1 MEKYNH
7 KTIEKKWQKVWEE
20 QKLYQT
26 PEGVTRENKFYILP
40 QLPYPS
46 GEGLHVGH
54 AEVYTACDIYAR
66 FQRMNGKKVLQ
77 VIGWDAFGLPAENFA
92 IKNNVHPRVN
102 TNKAIDNFRKQIKSL
117 GISVDWSREV
127 GSHNPDYYK
136 WTQWFFLLMYER
148 GLAYRKKQKVNWC
161 PSCKTVLA
169 NEQVVDGTCERCA
182 TEVEQREMEQWYL
195 KITDYAD
202 RLYDDLDK
210 IDWPKETI
218 RRQKE
223 WIGKKKGAEVTFKL
237 SVPGQKE
244 GKHGVRVFTTRLDT
258 IFGVTFVTVS
268 PEVAKKWLDVGWQAP
283 DEVKKYVEDSLS
295 RTDKERM
302 EGAGEK
308 TGVFTEV
315 YAINPVNGGK
325 VPVYVA
331 DYVLGDVGTGAVMG
345 VPAHDERDY
354 EFAKKFKLPI
364 KKVVAPLLGAE
375 ETAGTSPATTEE
387 AFTEDGVLI
396 NSEEYNGLSSEEARK
411 KILDDAQKDKWT
423 QEKTTY
429 HLHDWSVSR
438 QRFWG
443 APIPIIKKEL
453 TASENKLCQ
462 KYQEKPDHVL
472 NLHAWWSDPKEHF
485 HAWLDDQLIKKGIK
499 SETPELPDA
508 LTPKSDTWLHE
519 ALKHLENESI
529 NTVLTARSLSSWT
542 ALRVAEQKKLR
553 KVILIAPSLPTEE
566 WKERIRLLD
575 TVESD
580 PKKALLSFIEDTI
593 DFKKVR
599 ENVREF
605 TVFLSTNDPYIP
617 LEPAENFIR
626 NNISQAR
633 IIRVRD
639 AGHFDGKS
647 GYYMFEQL
655 LEEIIRPVRVDLK
668 SIDPE
673 DLPVILPDDVDFKP
687 TGQSPLT
694 YSDLFQKGV
703 EEKYGKGWKREVDTL
718 DTFMCSSWYYY
729 RYLDPHNDQAFASE
743 DALKKWMPVDFYLGG
758 VEHVNGHLLYARFFT
773 KVLFDAGYI
782 DFEEPF
788 SIHRHQGTIA
798 GQDGRRMSKR
808 WGNVINP
815 TDVVEQYGADTARVY
830 EMFMGP
836 LEQDK
841 AWNDHA
847 VQGVR
852 RFLVRIWN
860 LMQDDKKSHAKSSSL
875 ALQRLLHK
883 TIQIIT
889 NDTKLLKFNTA
900 VARFMEFTNLWM
912 KDGECLSKADTI
924 TLLTLLAPY
933 APHMAEEL
941 AYGLR
946 LTADGKYHS
955 IHLQKWPKHD
965 ESLVQEDTVT
975 IIVQVNGKMR
985 STLHVDRQTANS
997 KQQTAEK
1004 AKKDEKVKKY
1014 LEGKTIK
1021 KEIFVPGKLVNFV
1034 V

>member
-1 MEKYNH
+1 MKGNSYDH
-7 KTIEKKWQKVWEE
+7 KKIESKWQKIWEE

-26 PEGVTRENKFYILP
+26 PEGVTQKNKFYILP

-92 IKNNVHPRVN
+92 IKNNVHPRIN
-102 TNKAIDNFRKQIKSL
+102 TNKAIDNFRNQIKSL

-136 WTQWFFLLMYER
+136 WTQWFFLLFYER

-169 NEQVVDGTCERCA
+169 NEQVVDGKCERCA
-182 TEVEQREMEQWYL
+182 TEIEQREMEQWYL
-195 KITDYAD
+195 KITEYAD

-223 WIGKKKGAEVTFKL
+223 WIGKKKGAEITFNL

-244 GKHGVRVFTTRLDT
+244 GKHGVNVFTTRLDT

-268 PEVAKKWLDVGWQAP
+268 PEVAKKWLDVGWQAT

-302 EGAGEK
+302 AGAGDK

-315 YAINPVNGGK
+315 YAINPVNQEK
-325 VPVYVA
+325 VPVWVA

-345 VPAHDERDY
+345 VPAHDERDF
-354 EFAKKFKLPI
+354 EFAKKYNLPI
-364 KKVVAPLLGAE
+364 KVVVMPFMASKNEKNYQDAMNRI
-375 ETAGTSPATTEE
+375 TTEKV
-387 AFTEDGVLI
+387 FTEDGVLV
-396 NSEEYNGLSSEEARK
+396 NSGNYDGLPSEEARK
-411 KILDDAQKDKWT
+411 KILDDAQKDNWAT
-423 QEKTTY
+423 EKTTY

-443 APIPIIKKEL
+443 APIPMVYDDRGKLHPVKK
-453 TASENKLCQ
+453 
-462 KYQEKPDHVL
+462 
-472 NLHAWWSDPKEHF
+472 
-485 HAWLDDQLIKKGIK
+485 
-499 SETPELPDA
+499 
-508 LTPKSDTWLHE
+508 
-519 ALKHLENESI
+519 
-529 NTVLTARSLSSWT
+529 
-542 ALRVAEQKKLR
+542 
-553 KVILIAPSLPTEE
+553 
-566 WKERIRLLD
+566 
-575 TVESD
+575 
-580 PKKALLSFIEDTI
+580 
-593 DFKKVR
+593 
-599 ENVREF
+599 
-605 TVFLSTNDPYIP
+605 
-617 LEPAENFIR
+617 
-626 NNISQAR
+626 
-633 IIRVRD
+633 
-639 AGHFDGKS
+639 
-647 GYYMFEQL
+647 
-655 LEEIIRPVRVDLK
+655 
-668 SIDPE
+668 E
-673 DLPVILPDDVDFKP
+673 DLPVILPEDVDFKP

-743 DALKKWMPVDFYLGG
+743 EALKKWMPVDFYLGG

-773 KVLFDAGYI
+773 KVLYDAGYI
-782 DFEEPF
+782 NFDEPF
-788 SIHRHQGTIA
+788 SVHRHQGTIL
-798 GQDGRRMSKR
+798 GPDNHRMSKR

-815 TDVVEQYGADTARVY
+815 TDVVEKYGADTARVY

-841 AWNDHA
+841 SWNDNA

-860 LMQDDKKSHAKSSSL
+860 LVQDEKKSLADTSSET
-875 ALQRLLHK
+875 LQRLLHK
-883 TIQIIT
+883 TVQIVSD
-889 NDTKLLKFNTA
+889 DTKNLKYNTA
-900 VARFMEFTNLWM
+900 IARFMEFTNLWM
-912 KDGECLSKADTI
+912 RQGEQLSKDDTK
-924 TLLTLLAPY
+924 TFLKLLAPY
-933 APHMAEEL
+933 APHMTEEL
-941 AYGLR
+941 YQKIKGSLAKPDLAPREKDQVIKEY
-946 LTADGKYHS
+946 KS
-955 IHLQKWPKHD
+955 IHLESWPSYD
-965 ESLVQEDTVT
+965 EKLIQEDNVT
-975 IIVQVNGKMR
+975 IVVQVNGK
-985 STLHVDRQTANS
+985 VRQTLDVRH
-997 KQQTAEK
+997 QTAENK
-1004 AKKDEKVKKY
+1004 VEVIALVQQDEKVKKY
-1014 LEGKTIK
+1014 LEGKQIK
-1021 KEIFVPGKLVNFV
+1021 QEIFVPGKLVNFV

>member
-1 MEKYNH
+1 MKRNSYDH
-7 KTIEKKWQKVWEE
+7 KLIEPKWQKRWEE
-20 QKLYQT
+20 DKLYQT
-26 PEGVTRENKFYILP
+26 PKGVSKENKFYILP

-92 IKNNVHPRVN
+92 IKNNVHPRIN

-136 WTQWFFLLMYER
+136 WTQWFFLLFYER

-169 NEQVVDGTCERCA
+169 NEQVVESTCERCG
-182 TEVEQREMEQWYL
+182 TEVEQRQMEQWYI

-210 IDWPKETI
+210 VDWPKETI

-237 SVPGQKE
+237 SVPGQEE
-244 GKHGVRVFTTRLDT
+244 GKHGVTVFTTRLDT

-268 PEVAKKWLDVGWQAP
+268 PEVANKWLAVGWQTT
-283 DEVKKYVEDSLS
+283 DDVKKYVEDALS
-295 RTDKERM
+295 RTDKQRM
-302 EGAGEK
+302 ETAGEK

-315 YAINPVNGGK
+315 YAINPVNGEK

-345 VPAHDERDY
+345 VPAHDERDGD
-354 EFAKKFKLPI
+354 FAKKFKLPI
-364 KKVVAPLLGAE
+364 KEVVVPAE
-375 ETAGTSPATTEE
+375 SGKKQAAGKT
-387 AFTEDGVLI
+387 FVEDGILVD
-396 NSEEYNGLSSEEARK
+396 SGGYTGSSSEEARQ
-411 KILDDAQKDKWT
+411 KILAAAQKQGWGK
-423 QEKTTY
+423 EKTTY

-453 TASENKLCQ
+453 TPAEKKLFAEYQ
-462 KYQEKPDHVL
+462 KKPDYVL

-485 HAWLDDQLIKKGIK
+485 HGWLDNKLSQNGV
-499 SETPELPDA
+499 SSTTPELPDA
-508 LTPKSDTWLHE
+508 LTPASDAWLSEGMHNLAE
-519 ALKHLENESI
+519 HSE
-529 NTVLTARSLSSWT
+529 NTVLTARSLSCWT
-542 ALRVAEQKKLR
+542 ALRMAEKQKLR
-553 KVILIAPSLPTEE
+553 KVILIAPSLPTKE
-566 WKERIRLLD
+566 WKERIASL
-575 TVESD
+575 TTIEKD
-580 PKKALLSFIEDTI
+580 PKKALLSFVDDHI
-593 DFKKVR
+593 DFTKVR

-605 TVFLSTNDPYIP
+605 VVFLSTNDPYIP
-617 LEPAENFIR
+617 REPAENYIR
-626 NNISQAR
+626 NNIPQAR
-633 IIRVRD
+633 IIHVRD

-647 GYYMFEQL
+647 GYDTFEQL
-655 LEEIIRPVRVDLK
+655 LEEIMSPVRVDLK
-668 SIDPE
+668 SIDPK

-694 YSDLFQKGV
+694 YSDSFQKGV
-703 EEKYGKGWKREVDTL
+703 EEKYGKGWKKEVDTL

-729 RYLDPHNDQAFASE
+729 RYLDPHNEQAFASPE
-743 DALKKWMPVDFYLGG
+743 ALKTWMPVDFYLGG
-758 VEHVNGHLLYARFFT
+758 VEHVNGHLLYSRFFT
-773 KVLFDAGYI
+773 KVLHDAGYI
-782 DFEEPF
+782 DFDEPF
-788 SIHRHQGTIA
+788 SVHRHQGTIL
-798 GQDGRRMSKR
+798 GPDNRRMSKR

-815 TDVVEQYGADTARVY
+815 TNVVETYGADTARVY

-841 AWNDHA
+841 SWNDHA
-847 VQGVR
+847 VAGVR

-860 LMQDDKKSHAKSSSL
+860 LVQDSKKSQAKNSSKP
-875 ALQRLLHK
+875 LQRLLHK
-883 TIQIIT
+883 TIHIVT
-889 NDTKLLKFNTA
+889 DDTKKLKFNTA
-900 VARFMEFTNLWM
+900 IARFMEFSNLWM
-912 KDGECLSKADTI
+912 KDEEQLSTEDTK
-924 TLLTLLAPY
+924 TFLKLLAPY
-933 APHMAEEL
+933 APHMTEEL
-941 AYGLR
+941 FQLLGEER
-946 LTADGKYHS
+946 S
-955 IHLQKWPKHD
+955 IHTESWPKVD
-965 ESLVQEDTVT
+965 ETLIQEDNVT
-975 IIVQVNGKMR
+975 IVVQVNGKVR
-985 STLHVDRQTANS
+985 SIVSVAH
-997 KQQTAEK
+997 QQSAEK
-1004 AKKDEKVKKY
+1004 ETVIKFAKKDEKVMRY
-1014 LEGKTIK
+1014 LQDKEVK

-1034 V
+1034 LSE